1 MKRFKSIYQSGFSF
15 LEIMLTISLMIIIAL
30 AGINT
35 FNQVKNQEDL
45 TATALHIVQ
54 ILNTAR
60 SNSIAGKQNSAWKV
74 VLEVTKVSLKNNQDI
89 TVEEYYFPPNHTL
102 FSPLSEIVFDKADGR
117 VQSCQT
123 GCLFEVQKIDTDL
136 SHQFKVL
143 FSGAIEY

>member
-1 MKRFKSIYQSGFSF
+1 MKPLKSAYQSGFSF
-15 LEIMLTISLMIIIAL
+15 LEIMVAISLMIIIAL
-30 AGINT
+30 AGVNA
-35 FNQVKNQEDL
+35 FSQVKNQEDL
-45 TATALHIVQ
+45 AATALHIVQ

-60 SNSIAGKQNSAWKV
+60 SNSITGKQNSAWKV
-74 VLEVTKVSLKNNQDI
+74 DLQTNKVSLKNNQDI
-89 TVEEYYFPPNHTL
+89 TIEEYYFPPNHTL